1 MKVLQFKV
9 NIQAPKEKV
18 WDALWSDATYR
29 QWTAVFQE
37 GSHAV
42 SDWEEG
48 SKIHFLSPGGNG
60 MYGVIDK
67 KILHEQMIFKHL
79 GVIKDGEEQLADPQ
93 AEDWGDGLERYYL
106 TENDGVTEL
115 RAEMNAA
122 EAYIAYFESTF
133 PKALEAVKRI
143 AEQ

>member
-1 MKVLQFKV
+1 MKVLQFKI

-18 WDALWSDATYR
+18 WDVLWNDETYR

-48 SKIHFLSPGGNG
+48 SKIHFLSPGGDG

-67 KILHEQMIFKHL
+67 KILHEQMTFKHL
-79 GVIKDGEEQLADPQ
+79 GVVKGGEEQPADHQ

-115 RAEMNAA
+115 TAEMNAA
-122 EAYIAYFESTF
+122 EAYIAYFEGTF